1 MNFIETKL
9 STLLEQFGGR
19 LASFGGDQTVA
30 GDIVLTGIQSLEK
43 AGETTSAFLPIPSFA
58 INCFRRKPV

>member
-19 LASFGGDQTVA
+19 LASFGGDPAVA
-30 GDIVLTGIQSLEK
+30 DDIPLAGIQPLEK
-43 AGETTSAFLPIPSFA
+43 AGIPSFA
-58 INCFRRKPV
+58 TNCSQQKRV